1 MKGARYKLLFW
12 LKAGR
17 KKNREQKYMYTSY
30 ISTHVCVRRVTTEKI
45 ATHAMCVHAMTSPW
59 GGQSHDAHDVDAS
72 RTHGSVRPAIDR
84 EVLDWITFISSLC
97 GCIAWRWTLNQ
108 LAHAADT
115 HIHTHTLTACR
126 RRCGISGWVLY
137 AARWIWNYGCW
148 VVHERL
154 NSVTSGSDDARIGQ
168 VSGHTEIGVVILQQV
183 NFLFLITHKFI
194 VNKVQGELL
203 QQFTHET
210 STEIGRPF
218 FF

>member
-115 HIHTHTLTACR
+115 HIHTHT
-126 RRCGISGWVLY
+126 
-137 AARWIWNYGCW
+137 
-148 VVHERL
+148 H
-154 NSVTSGSDDARIGQ
+154 SVQ
-168 VSGHTEIGVVILQQV
+168 
-183 NFLFLITHKFI
+183 K
-194 VNKVQGELL
+194 KMWY
-203 QQFTHET
+203 
-210 STEIGRPF
+210 
-218 FF
+218 